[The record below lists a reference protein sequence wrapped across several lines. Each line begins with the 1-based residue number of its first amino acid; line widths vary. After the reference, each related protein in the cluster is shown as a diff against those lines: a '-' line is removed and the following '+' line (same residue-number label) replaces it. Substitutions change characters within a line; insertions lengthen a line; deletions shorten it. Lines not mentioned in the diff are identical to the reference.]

1 MGRLPAPDPPGGRR
15 ARALLGLL
23 AVAAPLSL
31 APLSLS
37 DPDTLANLAV
47 GRAIAEAGGIPREDP
62 FSVAG
67 QRFATPEWLADL
79 GWHGL
84 HVLGGERALV
94 GAKLALLALA
104 WFLAYRV
111 ALARGA
117 RPAIAAAL
125 LVWVALASPLRLGE
139 RNELHA
145 CWLLPLT
152 LLLLSPSPTRSRLR
166 LLALLPLGALWANLH
181 SSFVLGW
188 PAILAALID
197 RPADRRP
204 LGLLL
209 AAQPLLGLA
218 SPLGLHNYDQLLDHL
233 ANLGTYRVVIA
244 EWGPPGLALG
254 VVLGLLSASA
264 AASLLPACN
273 RRERGALL
281 LLAAGALLALGARR
295 FPALGGLL
303 LAPLVAANLSRA
315 SLPRRRLEACAL
327 AVALLLCAALA
338 VRVRLEPRTPLGDRP
353 EAEVARH
360 LARVAPA
367 PARLLAP
374 YDLGPFL
381 LRPGVRLFV
390 DPRNSGGAAA
400 IRAYLALLA
409 DPDHFAREAA
419 RLELS
424 LVLVDREDARMGG
437 LDRHL
442 AASPSW
448 QRVPG
453 LPARYLLYRRRLA
466 ST

>member
-1 MGRLPAPDPPGGRR
+1 MAGSRR
-15 ARALLGLL
+15 EAMLAALL
-23 AVAAPLSL
+23 AIAAPLTL

-47 GRAIAEAGGIPREDP
+47 GRAIVEGGGIPREDP
-62 FSVAG
+62 FSFAQPG
-67 QRFATPEWLADL
+67 QRFTTPEWLADL

-94 GAKLALLALA
+94 AAKLLLLALA
-104 WFLAYRV
+104 WFLAHRV
-111 ALARGA
+111 ALTRGA
-117 RPAIAAAL
+117 RPALAATL
-125 LVWVALASPLRLGE
+125 LVWVALASPLRLSE

-152 LLLLSPSPTRSRLR
+152 LLLLAPSPTSPARSRLR

-188 PAILAALID
+188 LAILAALVEQ
-197 RPADRRP
+197 RGRRRA

-218 SPLGLHNYDQLLDHL
+218 SPHGTHNYDQLIDHL
-233 ANLGTYRVVIA
+233 ANLPTYRAVIA

-254 VVLGLLSASA
+254 VILGLLSAVG
-264 AASLLPACN
+264 AASFLLAHN
-273 RRERGALL
+273 RRERGGLL
-281 LLAAGALLALGARR
+281 LVAAGALLALGARR

-303 LAPLVAANLSRA
+303 LAPVVAANLSRA
-315 SLPRRRLEACAL
+315 FPPRRRLETVAL
-327 AVALLLCAALA
+327 AVALLLCAALS
-338 VRVRLEPRTPLGDRP
+338 VRIHLEPRTPLGHRP
-353 EAEVARH
+353 EAEIARLVAQ
-360 LARVAPA
+360 VAPA
-367 PARLLAP
+367 RARLLAP
-374 YDLGPFL
+374 YDLGPYL
-381 LRPGVRLFV
+381 LWGAPRVRLLV

-409 DPDHFAREAA
+409 APERFAREAA

-424 LVLVDREDARMGG
+424 LVLVDRDDPRMAS
-437 LDRHL
+437 LDDHL
-442 AASPSW
+442 AKSARW
-448 QRVPG
+448 RRVPG
-453 LPARYLLYRRRLA
+453 PTARYLLYRRRLA